1 MQFDMITCDTK
12 KVLTCVCF
20 FSRLVWLKPVPN
32 SGATTIAKGLMSI
45 FCDMGSFPTVLR
57 SDNVVEF
64 IGDVLGSLN
73 AMLEIKH
80 STG

>member
-1 MQFDMITCDTK
+1 
-12 KVLTCVCF
+12 
-20 FSRLVWLKPVPN
+20 
-32 SGATTIAKGLMSI
+32 MSI

-57 SDNVVEF
+57 SDNAAEF

-80 STG
+80 ITGSACHPQSQGQV